1 MIKNASFTIIKIVDL
16 KSYYKTKMKTIFI
29 ILFVLITK
37 TYLAQ
42 DSSMAKPN
50 FNYFEANIT
59 SNTAFNIFEN
69 KLNSLNSLNIGAK
82 INRHK
87 LTIGIEL
94 NPLYI
99 IGWSEAPSH
108 YITNKIILK
117 PNFKANYY
125 FYLSKKNKKANSF
138 LFLNYNT
145 QQIKDYINE
154 FEYEKKWANAYG
166 LGYGITFYLKKHFLI
181 EPSLLVNTTWF
192 KDKDV
197 YVYKNLYTT
206 TYRTSIAQGYIVN
219 ACLGLKL
226 GYIIPFKN
234 K

>member
-1 MIKNASFTIIKIVDL
+1 M
-16 KSYYKTKMKTIFI
+16 
-29 ILFVLITK
+29 
-37 TYLAQ
+37 
-42 DSSMAKPN
+42 
-50 FNYFEANIT
+50 
-59 SNTAFNIFEN
+59 
-69 KLNSLNSLNIGAK
+69 GH
-82 INRHK
+82 HK

-94 NPLYI
+94 NPLYT

-117 PNFKANYY
+117 PNIKANYY

-154 FEYEKKWANAYG
+154 FEYETKWANAYG
-166 LGYGITFYLKKHFLI
+166 LGYGITFYLKKYFLI

-219 ACLGLKL
+219 ACLGLKIA
-226 GYIIPFKN
+226 YIIPFKN